1 MPKTVKEEK
10 INLEQ
15 SFKQLEKITEE
26 LQSEN
31 LDLEKALEK
40 FETGL
45 ELAENLKKRLAEIEN
60 KMETI
65 KIKHR
70 SILKEDTETGDD
82 IKP

>member
-1 MPKTVKEEK
+1 MPSPSREPKT
-10 INLEQ
+10 NLEQ

-45 ELAENLKKRLAEIEN
+45 ELASKLKKRLAEIEN

-65 KIKHR
+65 KIKF
-70 SILKEDTETGDD
+70 KDTLGEENRE
-82 IKP
+82 